1 MGHHGEY
8 VGRHYTVLVCAGSG
22 CHFAACTIEIRIAI
36 ISREEGNDTMKP
48 FIDCKEIQE
57 TLDCSSTMAYKIIRE
72 LNSELKA
79 KGYIIIQGKISRKY
93 FNERY
98 YG

>member
-1 MGHHGEY
+1 M
-8 VGRHYTVLVCAGSG
+8 TS
-22 CHFAACTIEIRIAI
+22 
-36 ISREEGNDTMKP
+36 MKP
-48 FIDCKEIQE
+48 FLDCKEISE
-57 TLDCSSTMAYKIIRE
+57 SLDCSRAMAYKIIRE

>member
-1 MGHHGEY
+1 
-8 VGRHYTVLVCAGSG
+8 
-22 CHFAACTIEIRIAI
+22 
-36 ISREEGNDTMKP
+36 MKP
-48 FIDCKEIQE
+48 FLDCKEIME
-57 TLDCSSTMAYKIIRE
+57 SLACSRAMAYKIIRE